1 MVITNA
7 SAQTVAAPPVPRD
20 LPPEPLA
27 GRVAGIALSM
37 VSIVII
43 SIILTQRSLA
53 VKAWRQL
60 PPVQWLVFA
69 IYIDSFL
76 FVFTTSVLK
85 FGFGFASGSAFCEGA
100 ILLCL
105 ICYVST
111 KHIIRGGIKWRIR
124 SKLYLFN
131 SVGLTGLYSVIVV
144 LNFVFRIA
152 RLDNGECV
160 VGMQKI
166 AMIPLI
172 GFDTLINVGAR
183 TFCAVVSTAD
193 GNRPTSLFC
202 SLFRSASFY
211 NTPAKSQL
219 RHMAIRSFIGALC
232 TLASSIANLTVL
244 MVLDGEAGWVCLMC
258 CNTDILISALVV
270 QWVTSK
276 ETSASTESDNTAQ
289 LSLAEGD
296 STHSGEPGRSASMSA
311 SLPRT
316 VGVPLGV
323 LWHCIHSSRV

>member
-172 GFDTLINVGAR
+172 GFDTLINAYL
-183 TFCAVVSTAD
+183 TI
-193 GNRPTSLFC
+193 LFLIPIC
-202 SLFRSASFY
+202 RVHHSQSFY

-289 LSLAEGD
+289 FSLAEGD

-311 SLPRT
+311 SLSRT